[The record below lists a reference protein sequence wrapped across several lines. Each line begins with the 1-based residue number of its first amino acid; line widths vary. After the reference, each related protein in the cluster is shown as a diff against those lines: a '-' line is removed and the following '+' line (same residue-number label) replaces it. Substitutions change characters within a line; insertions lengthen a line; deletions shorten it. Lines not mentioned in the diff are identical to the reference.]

1 MAIRAIETE
10 LPGAHLFVP
19 DVFEDER
26 GFFKETFSLR
36 KYRALGLEDEF
47 VQDSVSFSA
56 RNVLRGLHGDRSM
69 SKLVQVLRGSIWDV
83 IVDVR
88 PGSPTYAKWQGFDLS
103 ERNHMQLYIP
113 KGFLHGFVALTDD
126 VVFSYKHGSYYDPSA
141 EFAVR
146 WDDPDLAIA
155 WPLDGEPRIS
165 PKDLANPPF
174 RELKTA

>member
-1 MAIRAIETE
+1 MALQAHDTTI
-10 LPGAHLFVP
+10 PGARLFVP
-19 DVFEDER
+19 DVYEDDR
-26 GFFKETFSLR
+26 GFFKELYSPV
-36 KYRALGLEDEF
+36 KYRALGLLDEF

-56 RNVLRGLHGDRSM
+56 RNVLRGLHGDPSM

-103 ERNHMQLYIP
+103 EHNHMQLYIP

-126 VVFSYKHGSYYDPSA
+126 VGFSYKHGAYYDPSA

>member
-1 MAIRAIETE
+1 MAIRAIETQFDD
-10 LPGAHLFVP
+10 ARLFVP

-26 GFFKETFSLR
+26 GFFKETYSRR
-36 KYRALGLEDEF
+36 KYRALGLEDDF
-47 VQDSVSFSA
+47 VQDSVSVSA
-56 RNVLRGLHGDRSM
+56 RNVVRGLHGDRNM

-88 PGSPTYAKWQGFDLS
+88 PGSPTYGKWEGFELS
-103 ERNHMQLYIP
+103 EHNHMQLYIP
-113 KGFLHGFVALTDD
+113 RGFLHGFVAKTDD

-155 WPLDGEPRIS
+155 WPLDGEPRVS
-165 PKDLANPPF
+165 HKDQGNPPF
-174 RELKTA
+174 RELTA

>member
-1 MAIRAIETE
+1 MAIRAIETQ
-10 LPGAHLFVP
+10 LAGSRLFVP

-26 GFFKETFSLR
+26 GFFKETYSRR
-36 KYRALGLEDEF
+36 KYQALGLEDDF
-47 VQDSVSFSA
+47 VQDSVSVSA
-56 RNVLRGLHGDRSM
+56 RNVVRGLHGDRNM

-88 PGSPTYAKWQGFDLS
+88 PGSPTYGKWEGFELS
-103 ERNHMQLYIP
+103 EHNHMQLYIP
-113 KGFLHGFVALTDD
+113 RGFLHGFVAKTDD

-155 WPLDGEPRIS
+155 WPLDGEPRVS
-165 PKDLANPPF
+165 DKDRANPLF
-174 RELKTA
+174 KDAL